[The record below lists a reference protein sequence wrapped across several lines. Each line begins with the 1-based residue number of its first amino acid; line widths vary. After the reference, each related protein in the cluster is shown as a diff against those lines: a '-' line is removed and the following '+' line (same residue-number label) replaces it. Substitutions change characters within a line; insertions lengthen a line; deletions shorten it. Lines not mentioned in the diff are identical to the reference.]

1 MGCKEALTRDR
12 IAVGL
17 AASAVLML
25 FVFFYALHQNV
36 SGLSAEIEELKR
48 LNAAVLELDA
58 RHAGVDSRVTALQAL
73 PRKTEVMALENQV
86 NAMAHATSD
95 LDQRLDGKHREELRV
110 IQGLLEKIAS
120 ELHEEK

>member
-120 ELHEEK
+120 ELHEDK